1 MKMNFILPSANDFLF
16 RLNSLVLEH
25 DIVGAALNDGGGG
38 HDGQA
43 RVLLKIRNVQH
54 TAVAHG
60 GAHLV
65 QRGIDI
71 VLQRTRVGHIGI
83 DALFKGEL
91 RRAAH
96 IIPLPVARAC

>member
-25 DIVGAALNDGGGG
+25 DVVGAALNDGCGG

-65 QRGIDI
+65 QRGVDVVGMFWLPIEEFSTQPPL
-71 VLQRTRVGHIGI
+71 VMKTRSFSV
-83 DALFKGEL
+83 
-91 RRAAH
+91 RSM
-96 IIPLPVARAC
+96 PSSLPS